1 MNKQS
6 SKRVSKFKEKTFN
19 LPAGSVVADDG
30 SLIVHPC
37 VVHTATLKTR
47 KEINTQEASYDL
59 AGQIHIYRRLY
70 GGIC

>member
-47 KEINTQEASYDL
+47 KEINTQE
-59 AGQIHIYRRLY
+59 
-70 GGIC
+70 GGL